1 MFTLYPVAY
10 VSNNRKN
17 VEDDYW
23 GDVESIIEL
32 TDPFT
37 EESIQGIEEFSH
49 LEVIFYFMKNYWA
62 KKD

>member
-1 MFTLYPVAY
+1 MFTLYPIAY